1 MENIIKLYAGR
12 FKESQEIARV
22 SLKFKIIS
30 LIIEFHVPQRKIAVK
45 YLKNEKGN
53 MIKHRSKQ

>member
-22 SLKFKIIS
+22 SLKFEIIS
-30 LIIEFHVPQRKIAVK
+30 LIIEFHVSQRKIVVK
-45 YLKNEKGN
+45 YLKNK
-53 MIKHRSKQ
+53 KKK

>member
-12 FKESQEIARV
+12 FKEPQEIARV

-30 LIIEFHVPQRKIAVK
+30 LIIEFHVSQRKTVVK
-45 YLKNEKGN
+45 YLKTKKGS
-53 MIKHRSKQ
+53 MIKHRSEQ